1 MVDYFRSDAT
11 PRILAKLDILDEHV
25 HTPSELSN
33 RVTVTADAVGGTL
46 GVFSADLLAA
56 GAVTEDF
63 DLHFVNVISF
73 SGVDS
78 FLLVFYQGASDTE
91 CGRCRVTR
99 SAQLDSLSGR
109 PIITGN
115 SPHGLIPANSRV
127 RAKVASDGGGGNIVI
142 EVEYHPY

>member
-1 MVDYFRSDAT
+1 VVDYSRSDLG
-11 PRILAKLDILDEHV
+11 PQLLSSLEILEEHI
-25 HTPSELSN
+25 HTPSLLSS

-63 DLHFVNVISF
+63 DLHFLNVISF
-73 SGVDS
+73 SATDS
-78 FLLVFYQGASDTE
+78 FELVFYQGASDTE

-109 PIITGN
+109 PILTGN
-115 SPHGLIPANSRV
+115 APHGRIPAGSRI
-127 RAKVASDGGGGNIVI
+127 RAKVASDAGGGNIVI